1 MHIVLDTNVLVS
13 GLLNPNG
20 APGRILDL
28 ILDGKI
34 QLLYDDRIL
43 GEYQEVLLRPELSI
57 QPGHVQA
64 ILSYFRLAGK
74 RVSAMPLF
82 IDSLP
87 DQDDLPFIEVAMT
100 GEAEAIVTGNRKH
113 FVAVPSVE
121 VKIYSPQEFLKLIQR
136 NS

>member
-1 MHIVLDTNVLVS
+1 MRIVLDTNVLVS
-13 GLLNPNG
+13 GSLNPNG

-64 ILSYFRLAGK
+64 ILSYLRLAGK

-82 IDSLP
+82 IDILP
-87 DQDDLPFIEVAMT
+87 DQDDLPCIEVAIT

-121 VKIYSPQEFLKLIQR
+121 GKIYSPQEFLKLFQR